1 MEIVNKLKRI
11 LKKPPRYIIDRLV
24 LEGKIGA
31 DRFFNSRPDKKLDLK
46 KFLKIANA
54 TALNV
59 LWKRHADA
67 EFATNKNSV
76 EEIKTYF
83 SDKCEKVSEIITLAD
98 KTLEGNLNLLGS
110 GNINFKQKIVWNKD
124 YKTNRLWKN
133 KYYRDINYVDF
144 DDQSDVKIPWEISRL
159 QWLVPVGQAYAINQD
174 EKYASFVKDILID
187 WIENNVYAHSINW
200 TCTMEVALRIIMWE
214 WFFFIFCD
222 SKSWNDDKF
231 RFKFLKS
238 LYLHSYFTERNLEK
252 SDVNGNHY
260 TADGAGLVFAG
271 LFFKGYRK
279 AEDFFNVGWQILNS
293 EIQLQ
298 VFPDGVD
305 YEASIPYHRL
315 VTELFYF
322 PALYMQKVGIPL
334 PDHYIKRLTKMGE
347 FSKYYSR
354 YNETIPLFGDADDA
368 RTLPMGL
375 QKLNNHLYLAPLIGL
390 TFNSKD
396 LLCNHTSIYD
406 ELFWIL
412 GSEKIKELTDSKE
425 EYKSKAFNNGGFYIM
440 GDKDNHVFIDCGHIG
455 LAGRGGHGHNDILSF
470 DCMLKGENIISD
482 CGAYVY
488 TANYIER
495 NNFRSTAYHNTPLI
509 DGEEINRFVTP
520 KYLWNFK
527 NDAQHKLIKWH
538 SADDLDI
545 FKGSHTGYSRI
556 EPSLNPI
563 RTIILYKKT
572 GELLINDEI
581 QGVGI
586 HSAQIPLHLD
596 PGVTVLQHTDG
607 LIRLGS
613 GGKEFNLYWKGLD
626 WQFSIEKTRISPSYG
641 VAQNSNQLLWK
652 TENAIKKSLTILIS
666 TQNLDKAFEQKMNSI
681 MAHSTKHE

>member
-1 MEIVNKLKRI
+1 MEIVNKLRRI
-11 LKKPPRYIIDRLV
+11 LKKPPRYIIDRIV
-24 LEGKIGA
+24 LEAKIGA
-31 DRFFNSRPDKKLDLK
+31 DRFLNSRPDKKLDLK

-54 TALNV
+54 TSLNV

-67 EFATNKNSV
+67 EFATYKNSA
-76 EEIKTYF
+76 EEIKAYF
-83 SDKCEKVSEIITLAD
+83 SDKSKTANEITTLAD
-98 KTLEGNLNLLGS
+98 KTLEGNLSLLGS
-110 GNINFKQKIVWNKD
+110 GNINFKQKIDWNKD
-124 YKTNRLWKN
+124 YKTNKLWKN

-144 DDQSDVKIPWEISRL
+144 DDKSDVKIPWEISRL
-159 QWLVPVGQAYAINQD
+159 QWLVPVGQAYAIHQD
-174 EKYASFVKDILID
+174 GKYASFVKDILID
-187 WIENNVYAHSINW
+187 WIDNNIYAHSINW

-222 SKSWNDDKF
+222 SKSWNDDNF

-271 LFFKGYRK
+271 LFFKDYQKG
-279 AEDFFNVGWQILNS
+279 EDFFNVGWQILDS

-305 YEASIPYHRL
+305 YEASVPYHRL

-322 PALYMQKVGIPL
+322 PALYMQKVGKPI

-375 QKLNNHLYLAPLIGL
+375 QKLNNHLYLAPLIGI

-396 LLCNHTSIYD
+396 LLCKHTSAYD

-412 GSEKIKELTDSKE
+412 GSQKISELIECKE
-425 EYKSKAFNNGGFYIM
+425 EYKSKAFFDGGFYIM
-440 GDKDNHVFIDCGHIG
+440 GDQNNHVFIDCGPIG

-470 DCMLKGENIISD
+470 DAMLNGENLITD

-488 TANYIER
+488 TADYIDR
-495 NNFRSTAYHNTPLI
+495 NHFRSTAYHNTPMI
-509 DGEEINRFVTP
+509 DAEEINRFVSP

-527 NDAQHKLIKWH
+527 NDAQHKLLLWH
-538 SADDLDI
+538 SAADYDI
-545 FKGSHTGYSRI
+545 FKGTHTGYNRI
-556 EPSLNPI
+556 APSLNPV
-563 RTIILYKKT
+563 RTIILDKNT

-581 QGVGI
+581 QGDGI
-586 HSAQIPLHLD
+586 HSSQIPLHLD
-596 PGVTVLQHTDG
+596 PGVSVMQINDG
-607 LIRLGS
+607 RIRLTS
-613 GGKEFNLYWKGLD
+613 GGKEFSLYWKGSEWKL
-626 WQFSIEKTRISPSYG
+626 SVEKTRVSPSYG
-641 VAQNSNQLLWK
+641 VAQNSNQLLWT
-652 TENAIKKSLTILIS
+652 TENAVKKPLTIIIS
-666 TQNLDKAFEQKMNSI
+666 TQNLEGEFEQRVNCI
-681 MAHSTKHE
+681 MAYSIKHE